1 MSKKLTNEE
10 FIKNSELIHP
20 GKFCYEK
27 VEYKSRR
34 QPVILICQL
43 CRYEWYITPN
53 DLLRVDRG
61 LICCPNSKEHY
72 KFLNENYY
80 SIDEVSDKLEM
91 NRTGLYRWFE
101 RLNFEPKKIDGRKV
115 ISENEFR
122 KILEFR
128 KEYLE
133 KSKKLNIRF
142 RRKKFIS
149 DACVICH
156 KQHQYTGFIYKW
168 TNKINGKWYIGSHDG
183 CEEDGYIGSSLFLSR
198 AIEKHG
204 IDNFNREILFFCTE
218 DRMTLYAVET
228 EILEGFDARNDKMSY
243 NMKNVGVGADPKVV
257 SERFRGKK
265 IPREIVEKQRKS
277 LIESGKVAGV
287 NNARA
292 QKVIC
297 LDTKEVF
304 DYGRLAANAV
314 EGTEAGISEACNKG
328 YKHRGK
334 HWMFYDE
341 YLELGEPEE
350 NPRYTNSEKAK
361 WRVVRLSDG
370 KIFETALGAAKYHKK
385 PSFNYEA
392 ITSTENTFA
401 GHYWMKYPEWV
412 KAGYPLRV
420 PPLIH
425 FNTIDRV
432 VDLVTGIIYPSA
444 VACGNATEYNENTV
458 RKHCSGESN
467 VRRFMYEKDWE
478 ISEKKLI
485 KDPGKKNIP
494 VPVVN
499 LTKNITFKTIKEA
512 AKYEKIHENTFRIKL
527 KKNEL
532 INGNEYRRQN
542 EPEWSL
548 KMKSYVQLSFEI
560 E

>member
-1 MSKKLTNEE
+1 MSQKITNEE
-10 FIKNSELIHP
+10 FIEKSESLHP
-20 GKFCYEK
+20 GKFIYDK
-27 VEYKSRR
+27 VEYKGRR
-34 QPVILICQL
+34 HPVTLICCICQE
-43 CRYEWYITPN
+43 EWRTPPN
-53 DLLRVDRG
+53 NLLRIDRG
-61 LICCPNSKEHY
+61 LVGCPNSKEHY
-72 KFLNENYY
+72 KHQLEKFY
-80 SIDEVSDKLEM
+80 SIDEVADEIGM
-91 NRTGLYRWFE
+91 ERTGLYRWFK
-101 RLNFEPKKIDGRKV
+101 RLNLEPKKIDGRKV
-115 ISENEFR
+115 ITENEFG

-133 KSKKLNIRF
+133 KSKKLSIRF
-142 RRKKFIS
+142 RRKKAIS
-149 DACVICH
+149 NICVICH

-204 IDNFNREILFFCTE
+204 IDNFNREILFYCTE

-228 EILEGFDARNDKMSY
+228 EILEGFDAKNDKMSY

-265 IPREIVEKQRKS
+265 IPREIVERQRKS

-314 EGTEAGISEACNKG
+314 EGTEAGISEACHKG

-350 NPRYTNSEKAK
+350 HPKYTNSGKAK

-370 KIFETALGAAKYHKK
+370 KVFKTASAAAREHGKSSFIQEIF
-385 PSFNYEA
+385 
-392 ITSTENTFA
+392 TSPESTFA
-401 GHYWMKYPEWV
+401 GHYWMRYQHWV
-412 KAGYPLRV
+412 AAGYPIRI
-420 PPLIH
+420 PPKKH
-425 FNTIDRV
+425 SKAIDRV
-432 VDLVTGIIYPSA
+432 VDMVTGSIYSSA
-444 VACGNATEYNENTV
+444 VECGKHTNYNENTI
-458 RKHCSGESN
+458 RNHCSGKYSIQ
-467 VRRFMYEKDWE
+467 RFMYETDWE
-478 ISEKKLI
+478 KSDKKLI
-485 KDPGKKNIP
+485 TDSGKKNIP
-494 VPVVN
+494 IPVIN
-499 LTKNITFKTIKEA
+499 LTKNILFQNMTQA
-512 AKYEKIHENTFRIKL
+512 AKYEKISLNSFRRKME
-527 KKNEL
+527 KQEL
-532 INGNEYRRQN
+532 INGSEYKKQD
-542 EPEWSL
+542 EL
-548 KMKSYVQLSFEI
+548 KNLSK
-560 E
+560 